1 MAGKMQ
7 APLAA
12 SQNKSV
18 NQYRTVRHRAGLL
31 FQVIYVRIFNIIL
44 IREIHHG
51 QCLWFF
57 LKMLLPPIPEQSH
70 EAVNCCNI
78 NTYAYCVCTFA
89 VLLRHHICIYSS
101 SSISLL
107 QSALQKSACALA

>member
-51 QCLWFF
+51 QCLCFF
-57 LKMLLPPIPEQSH
+57 LKNVITSH
-70 EAVNCCNI
+70 P
-78 NTYAYCVCTFA
+78 
-89 VLLRHHICIYSS
+89 
-101 SSISLL
+101 
-107 QSALQKSACALA
+107 